1 MEVPADRAVL
11 EDHKAATKIAQKEV
25 ALVVRKVAVKTD
37 YKTADRADPA
47 EDKEAALVD
56 RKEAVKAD
64 HKTADRADPTED
76 K

>member
-1 MEVPADRAVL
+1 MDRA
-11 EDHKAATKIAQKEV
+11 DHKAATKVAQKEV

-37 YKTADRADPA
+37 HKTADRADPA
-47 EDKEAALVD
+47 EDKAAALVD

-64 HKTADRADPTED
+64 HKTADRADPAED